1 MNNLKTQYYATKSAA
16 TNNNDVPPNVRDDV
30 NDGYM
35 NNDNMAIN
43 DTDILSE
50 NILWSS
56 NGHQQELPNDECM
69 STGRWFNG
77 L

>member
-1 MNNLKTQYYATKSAA
+1 MNNLKTQYYATKSVV
-16 TNNNDVPPNVRDDV
+16 TNNNDVPSNVRDDV
-30 NDGYM
+30 NDGY
-35 NNDNMAIN
+35 NMTIN

-56 NGHQQELPNDECM
+56 TGHQQELPNDECM

>member
-1 MNNLKTQYYATKSAA
+1 MNNLKTQYYATKSVV
-16 TNNNDVPPNVRDDV
+16 TNNNDVNVNRT
-30 NDGYM
+30 
-35 NNDNMAIN
+35 IN

-56 NGHQQELPNDECM
+56 TGHQQELPNDECM